1 MMKRLAV
8 VTTAAIAVGL
18 LTIAWKRPS
27 AVAFKPEV
35 LTAFPLF
42 QSQEVWELQWQD
54 LVPAKDFEDPY
65 DILSQRQFGDLA
77 NIALLRELQADN
89 RTPTET
95 SIRLAAEGLQRLTA
109 EGIDIDGLLAR
120 RDEISLKYDA
130 WSRSIQSEL
139 DDQTVSLGGYMLPL
153 EYSGTK
159 VTEFLLVP
167 YLGACIHTPPPP
179 PNQIV
184 HVKSTRGIKTKGL
197 YDPVLVTGVLSSEAS
212 SPHLSY
218 VDGTANIDVS
228 YGLNARQVKPWQ
240 P

>member
-1 MMKRLAV
+1 MKRLAV

-18 LTIAWKRPS
+18 LAIAWKRPS
-27 AVAFKPEV
+27 AVALKPEV
-35 LTAFPLF
+35 LAAFPIF
-42 QSQEVWELQWQD
+42 QSQDVRELQWKD

-65 DILSQRQFGDLA
+65 DILSQRQFSDLA
-77 NIALLRELQADN
+77 NIALLRELEADK

-95 SIRLAAEGLQRLTA
+95 STRLADEGLQRLTA

-130 WSRSIQSEL
+130 WSRSIQTEL
-139 DDQTVSLGGYMLPL
+139 DGKTVSIGGYMLPL

-184 HVKSTRGIKTKGL
+184 HVKSARGIKTKGL

-212 SPHLSY
+212 SPNLSY
-218 VDGTANIDVS
+218 VDGSANVDVS
-228 YGLNARQVKPWQ
+228 YGLSARQVKPWQ